1 MGLLFCPQVMPQKS
15 TSIPSTTTATQMTQR
30 APQTNSAAAPQTSCA
45 RSPRA
50 ATIITT
56 NLAYKKWGEVFDG
69 AASINAAVDRF
80 AQHCLIIDIDGESYR
95 QRKADPPKPGA
106 TKKPHR

>member
-45 RSPRA
+45 RSA
-50 ATIITT
+50 QQVVIADG
-56 NLAYKKWGEVFDG
+56 NGVGG
-69 AASINAAVDRF
+69 AALLLQGIRLSSRECDDLMEAVATCCR
-80 AQHCLIIDIDGESYR
+80 R
-95 QRKADPPKPGA
+95 QSM
-106 TKKPHR
+106 